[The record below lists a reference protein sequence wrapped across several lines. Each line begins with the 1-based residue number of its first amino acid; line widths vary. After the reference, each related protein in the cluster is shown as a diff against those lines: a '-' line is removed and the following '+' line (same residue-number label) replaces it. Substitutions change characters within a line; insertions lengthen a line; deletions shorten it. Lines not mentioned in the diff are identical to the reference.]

1 LTNLDISQPLVSG
14 KESQHN
20 FEREEKVSNF
30 STYSN
35 TLKHKIESNSLQT
48 NNTHTNNYMNNF
60 IDYLKK
66 VDKKE
71 KEQQNF
77 DSPVLKEKYNIL
89 DESGGGNYNSHNKSS
104 SSQNTE
110 SSSFG
115 NNLNINS
122 NYFYY
127 KLFDNFGEDLENSTM
142 VYKNMFK
149 VKLFKEETIEE
160 DAMRFP
166 KIKKFSEK
174 EVNKKREDQ
183 VEDCFGPQKN
193 KKIIKER
200 QFKPY

>member
-1 LTNLDISQPLVSG
+1 
-14 KESQHN
+14 
-20 FEREEKVSNF
+20 
-30 STYSN
+30 
-35 TLKHKIESNSLQT
+35 
-48 NNTHTNNYMNNF
+48 MNNF

-66 VDKKE
+66 VDIKE
-71 KEQQNF
+71 KEQQNL
-77 DSPVLKEKYNIL
+77 DSPLLQEKINNLL
-89 DESGGGNYNSHNKSS
+89 DESGAGNYNSHNKSS

-115 NNLNINS
+115 NNNLNINF

-149 VKLFKEETIEE
+149 VKLFKEETQEE
-160 DAMRFP
+160 EAMRFP
-166 KIKKFSEK
+166 KMKKYSEK

-193 KKIIKER
+193 KKTIKER